1 MTEPAEQT
9 HHLKTSGSPSGGIS
23 GDAMEHLPAS
33 NRGGPENGDRGRQRE
48 QQQRQQRRA
57 EDCVDINTDK
67 LWQMRGGQRGVCPA
81 LAAGNELPKCPV
93 AAQPHQRADVHA
105 RGDGHHTSHG
115 GKNGDGGSLEEEAL
129 NRVQEESLLI
139 DSDTGLDARLGK
151 KRHRRSKTSKKK
163 RNWKPYYKLSWEE
176 RKALEE
182 KETARAS
189 RVREEMFAKG
199 LPVAPY
205 NTTQFLMDEHDRE
218 EPDLNTESGVRRP
231 SGVGGRMEDTGSE
244 EELCDNEVTDDD
256 DGSGGGS
263 DGIGR
268 PGNAGG
274 EFLQRDFSETY
285 EMYHVESLQNMTKQE
300 LVQEYL
306 ELEKCM
312 SRLEEENNRL
322 RLAVEPGGPTV
333 EGSLVRLGE
342 LEREL
347 ERLRAQN
354 TELLLQNQPGT
365 DRSPVTSN

>member
-1 MTEPAEQT
+1 MTEPAERT
-9 HHLKTSGSPSGGIS
+9 HHLRTSGSPSGGS
-23 GDAMEHLPAS
+23 SRDALEHLPVS
-33 NRGGPENGDRGRQRE
+33 SRGGPVNGDRGRQRE
-48 QQQRQQRRA
+48 QKRRQQQQQRA
-57 EDCVDINTDK
+57 ESCGDINTDK
-67 LWQMRGGQRGVCPA
+67 LWQMKGGQRGVCPA
-81 LAAGNELPKCPV
+81 LAAGNALPVSPI
-93 AAQPHQRADVHA
+93 AAQEHLKAGVHA
-105 RGDGHHTSHG
+105 AGE
-115 GKNGDGGSLEEEAL
+115 KNGEDAPLQDTLDQVPEENL
-129 NRVQEESLLI
+129 HI
-139 DSDTGLDARLGK
+139 DSDTGLDSRLGK
-151 KRHRRSKTSKKK
+151 KRHRRRTTRKR

-189 RVREEMFAKG
+189 RQREEMFAKG

-218 EPDLNTESGVRRP
+218 EPDLNTETGVKRP

-244 EELCDNEVTDDD
+244 EEVFDNEEEDED
-256 DGSGGGS
+256 DGSGGGGS

-312 SRLEEENNRL
+312 SRMEEENNRL
-322 RLAVEPGGPTV
+322 RRAVEPGGLTV
-333 EGSLVRLGE
+333 ESSLVRLRE

-347 ERLRAQN
+347 DRLRAQN
-354 TELLLQNQPGT
+354 TELLLQNQPSS
-365 DRSPVTSN
+365 DRAQVATN